1 MSAKNVSK
9 FLVLL
14 ALMFVPGIMTAQAA
28 VISLDN
34 PLTNISPGQTF
45 DAGVIIDP
53 EGASIAGA
61 QLDIEYNKSDIR
73 LNSITEGDLFKQ
85 DGASTLFNGGVIDNS
100 QGRAV
105 NIYGAILGS
114 TNVKTPGTFIIINA
128 TAIGSTNTTNISLA
142 NILVVGPQG
151 DHVYPAPTPTPTNP
165 GQGRNGAVSGG
176 GGAAPGGGGGAGGAS
191 GENYTNIEYTEKY
204 DRYIY
209 KDVTTSYR
217 FKKLTNPIVYVNIT
231 GNTNSVDI
239 TTSVEV
245 LKSTSTLV
253 KTPPPE
259 LVYKNINIW
268 VGTFGYATP
277 KNLKHAEVIFK
288 VPMEWMEANN
298 IDPESIE
305 MMLYDDGWQSL
316 PTRKLGG
323 YKNDILYEAS
333 TIGFSEFSITG
344 KIADGQIDFQKYRDS
359 QQALDIES
367 QEQEANEV
375 IPAEPE
381 NPGGFNKYLLI
392 TAFAGIMTNSILVYK
407 IRKLVKK

>member
-1 MSAKNVSK
+1 MRTGKLSRFSFLFLLIVIAAIFNASAVTVS
-9 FLVLL
+9 
-14 ALMFVPGIMTAQAA
+14 I
-28 VISLDN
+28 N
-34 PLTNISPGQTF
+34 PLKDISEGQTF
-45 DAGVIIDP
+45 DAIVIIDP
-53 EGASIAGA
+53 QGASIAGA
-61 QLDIEYNKSDIR
+61 QLDIEYDRSNIT
-73 LNSITEGDLFKQ
+73 LNSITEGNLFKQ
-85 DGASTLFNGGVIDNS
+85 DGASTLFNSGVIDNS

-128 TAIGSTNTTNISLA
+128 TAIGSSNTTNISLT

-151 DHVYPAPTPTPTNP
+151 DQVYPVPTPTPTNP
-165 GQGRNGAVSGG
+165 GQSSNGAVSGG
-176 GGAAPGGGGGAGGAS
+176 AAGGGGGSGGTS
-191 GENYTNIEYTEKY
+191 GENYSNIDFTEKY

-217 FKKLTNPIVYVNIT
+217 FRKLTNPIVFVNIT

-239 TTSVEV
+239 TTLIEV
-245 LKSTSTLV
+245 LKGTSTLV

-277 KNLKHAEVIFK
+277 KNIKHAEVTFK
-288 VPMEWMEANN
+288 VPIEWMEANN

-305 MMLYDDGWQSL
+305 MVRYDDGWLSL
-316 PTRKLGG
+316 PTKTIGK

-333 TIGFSEFSITG
+333 TVGFSEFSITG
-344 KIADGQIDFQKYRDS
+344 KIAASQIDFENYRDS
-359 QQALDIES
+359 QLAFNIES
-367 QEQEANEV
+367 PEQEANEA
-375 IPAEPE
+375 IPDEPE

-392 TAFAGIMTNSILVYK
+392 AVFAGIMTNSILVYK